1 MMSSS
6 SINLTDQVYEY
17 YLSVTLREDEV
28 MRRCREETAGHK
40 WAGMQISPEQGQFM
54 TLLVKL
60 LGARKIIELGV
71 FTGYSSLCMA
81 RALPPEGR
89 LVACDVKKE
98 YTDKAMEYW
107 KAAGVADRVELRLA
121 PALDTLA
128 DLLRAGE
135 EGSFDFIFVDAI
147 KEEYSEYYPLNY
159 RLLRSGGLMAI
170 DNVLWGGSVADPDN
184 QKAETN
190 AIRAFNKM
198 VHEDDRVDMC
208 MLPVGDGLSLIRKR

>member
-17 YLSVTLREDEV
+17 FLSVTLREDEV
-28 MRRCREETAGHK
+28 MRRCREETARHK

-54 TLLVKL
+54 TMLVKL

-81 RALPPEGR
+81 RAMPADGKLI
-89 LVACDVKKE
+89 ACDVKKE

-128 DLLRAGE
+128 DLLRDGQA
-135 EGSFDFIFVDAI
+135 GSFDFIFVDAI
-147 KEEYSEYYPLNY
+147 KEEYSDYYPLNY
-159 RLLRSGGLMAI
+159 RLLRRGGLMAI
-170 DNVLWGGSVADPDN
+170 DNVLWGGSVANPDN
-184 QKAETN
+184 QKAETK
-190 AIRAFNKM
+190 AIRAFNRM

>member
-1 MMSSS
+1 MSSS

-17 YLSVTLREDEV
+17 YLSVTLREDEI
-28 MRRCREETAGHK
+28 MRRCREETARHK

-71 FTGYSSLCMA
+71 FTGYSSLCMV
-81 RALPPEGR
+81 RALPAGGK
-89 LVACDVKKE
+89 LIACDVKKE

-107 KAAGVADRVELRLA
+107 EAAGVAGKIELRLA

-135 EGSFDFIFVDAI
+135 AGSFDFIFVDAV

-184 QKAETN
+184 QTAETN

-198 VHEDDRVDMC
+198 VHQDDKVDMC
-208 MLPVGDGLSLIRKR
+208 MLPVGDGLTLIRKR

>member
-17 YLSVTLREDEV
+17 FLSVTLREDEIL
-28 MRRCREETAGHK
+28 RRCREETARHE

-107 KAAGVADRVELRLA
+107 KAAGVADRIELRLA

-135 EGSFDFIFVDAI
+135 AGSFDFIFVDAI

-198 VHEDDRVDMC
+198 VYEDAGVDMC
-208 MLPVGDGLSLIRKR
+208 MLPVGDGLTLIRKR